1 MLMVFIRSFV
11 CKIHFKEYNASF
23 NPSANAG
30 GADLFYTL
38 ALRVE
43 PLKIQL
49 GLPPRPPRQRLVPW
63 CVVQGI
69 LPPNTVGGKRLWDFS

>member
-1 MLMVFIRSFV
+1 MLMVFISSFV

-49 GLPPRPPRQRLVPW
+49 GLPPRPPSPEAGPLV
-63 CVVQGI
+63 CCAR
-69 LPPNTVGGKRLWDFS
+69 NTSPKHSWRERALGF